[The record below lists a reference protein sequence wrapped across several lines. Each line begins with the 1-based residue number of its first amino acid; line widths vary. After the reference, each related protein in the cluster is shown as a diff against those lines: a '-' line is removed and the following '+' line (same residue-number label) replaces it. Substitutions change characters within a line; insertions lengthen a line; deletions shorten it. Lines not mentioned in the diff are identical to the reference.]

1 MTVMISSADRPAFIM
16 ASIWR
21 VWVSVRCG
29 CAGSAL
35 SGSDGAPIAI
45 DHSKAANRSRIDCN
59 RGSSSRGT
67 ENRHKRKCVLN
78 QRLAQTSVYGW
89 PVWMRKPLGIFAFTN
104 LFYEESEWQLV
115 SESLSAE
122 AYVGFLFPCYS
133 TPVVKGLTTTP
144 P

>member
-1 MTVMISSADRPAFIM
+1 MSLSRQGSPASM
-16 ASIWR
+16 
-21 VWVSVRCG
+21 
-29 CAGSAL
+29 
-35 SGSDGAPIAI
+35 
-45 DHSKAANRSRIDCN
+45 
-59 RGSSSRGT
+59 RGSSSGGT

-78 QRLAQTSVYGW
+78 QHLAQTNVYGW

-133 TPVVKGLTTTP
+133 TPDADGFRRGLQEALVQDP
-144 P
+144 DLLALGRRQGGSNDHARFVGVGVEPAVAAAPAGA

>member
-1 MTVMISSADRPAFIM
+1 MSLSRQGSPASM
-16 ASIWR
+16 
-21 VWVSVRCG
+21 
-29 CAGSAL
+29 
-35 SGSDGAPIAI
+35 
-45 DHSKAANRSRIDCN
+45 
-59 RGSSSRGT
+59 RGSSSGGT

-78 QRLAQTSVYGW
+78 QHLAQTSVYGW

-133 TPVVKGLTTTP
+133 TPIYLWPRETAAFFFGDPRTYRTDSMSGRGQEGAETALMRPISSRGTGGR
-144 P
+144 